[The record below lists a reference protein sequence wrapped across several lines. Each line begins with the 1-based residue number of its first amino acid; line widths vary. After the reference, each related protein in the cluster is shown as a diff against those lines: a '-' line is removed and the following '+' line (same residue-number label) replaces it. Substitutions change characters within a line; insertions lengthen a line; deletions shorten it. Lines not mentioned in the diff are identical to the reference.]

1 MEAYEDKFP
10 GIDNFAQKYGLSDFR
25 LGLNRLKQGVVQVS
39 NSQGTVSFIKN
50 INLNVFFLKNF
61 LRILIYLVFYSME
74 LDTKI

>member
-50 INLNVFFLKNF
+50 INFNVFFLKNF
-61 LRILIYLVFYSME
+61 LRIFIYLVFYSME